1 MLFCNHIL
9 KDFPQLLLNLYIVN
23 KKILQREGK
32 SLHAIKQLSLTDI
45 YSNLDEYFDKDKP
58 KLINLFQENIDLE
71 QLIPQSFFN
80 HYYAATGHPREYSL
94 VSMICALILKSI
106 LSITDTTL
114 LLNILNLSNELREFC
129 GFGNKVPDASQF
141 SRFKIN
147 FEKDLEN
154 FFHSLV
160 EITQPICQEINS
172 ELSNI
177 LINDTTGIEAYVKEN
192 NPKLFDNLFRQAK
205 KLEKADPTF
214 NAHSFTCSRMPK
226 QSYANDDIKLSY
238 INGHYCYA
246 LRVSVLTNG
255 LGIIQGF
262 DFADEPDIDISNAD
276 TASEAKDEYDA
287 KSLIPT
293 LKSFFT
299 LHDFK
304 YKYFIG
310 DAGFDAVDNYK
321 YLVKEH
327 SMIPI
332 IPLRRVPSLPKPGF
346 NELGIPTCPKD
357 NSLTMKFDGI
367 TREKGRADRI
377 KWLCP
382 KSKKAR
388 INGKTTYTLSCDNPC
403 TESRCGRVCQI
414 PINNDY
420 RMNTAVPRNSDLWTT
435 LYKIRTIIERA
446 NFMVKYPMTLN
457 YTKLSNTK
465 SLKSEFI
472 ISAITQQIVLLISN
486 AINKT
491 EHILSIKKLIA

>member
-1 MLFCNHIL
+1 M
-9 KDFPQLLLNLYIVN
+9 QT
-23 KKILQREGK
+23 
-32 SLHAIKQLSLTDI
+32 IKQLSLTDI

-114 LLNILNLSNELREFC
+114 LLNILNLSSELREFC

-262 DFADEPDIDISNAD
+262 DFADEPDAISVM
-276 TASEAKDEYDA
+276 
-287 KSLIPT
+287 LIPPA
-293 LKSFFT
+293 K
-299 LHDFK
+299 
-304 YKYFIG
+304 
-310 DAGFDAVDNYK
+310 
-321 YLVKEH
+321 
-327 SMIPI
+327 
-332 IPLRRVPSLPKPGF
+332 PK
-346 NELGIPTCPKD
+346 
-357 NSLTMKFDGI
+357 
-367 TREKGRADRI
+367 
-377 KWLCP
+377 
-382 KSKKAR
+382 
-388 INGKTTYTLSCDNPC
+388 
-403 TESRCGRVCQI
+403 
-414 PINNDY
+414 
-420 RMNTAVPRNSDLWTT
+420 MNTMQN
-435 LYKIRTIIERA
+435 
-446 NFMVKYPMTLN
+446 
-457 YTKLSNTK
+457 
-465 SLKSEFI
+465 
-472 ISAITQQIVLLISN
+472 
-486 AINKT
+486 
-491 EHILSIKKLIA
+491 H